1 MKGKIWPMMSDN
13 HKDLKEICQLALM
26 PSGRKG
32 AVKRGANLL
41 EAARELGVELESICG
56 GKQTCLK
63 CQVIVEEG
71 SFPKH
76 GINSQAEH
84 LTPPTAAEEVLSS
97 EALQSG
103 RRLAC
108 AAEVLGDL
116 LLTVPEESQARKQI
130 IAKAASD
137 KIIEIDPAVRQVY
150 VEVPAADMSD
160 PRGDLER
167 TLVALR
173 EQWDLEGIEA
183 DPSVLRGIQDS
194 LREGH
199 QAITVTLWQERLIL
213 RVEPGYKEGIYGLAV
228 DVGSTTVAAHL
239 CDLRTGAVLATQ
251 AAMNPQV
258 RYGED
263 LMSRVSYANSEPQ
276 GLARLNRAIIR
287 TLNEL
292 AERCVQE
299 AGLGTD
305 DILEVVLVGNTIMH
319 HIFLNIHPRE
329 LGGAPFALAVSSALD
344 LRATDI
350 GLDLHPAARLHTLPI
365 IAGHVGAD
373 NVAVQLAQAPHEQDE
388 MMLVVDVGTNAEIV
402 LGDRR
407 QVLVASS
414 PTGPAFEGAQITHGQ
429 RAAPGAIE
437 RVRIDRQ
444 TLEPRVR
451 VIGHDGWIGPGA
463 GVGFPEQARA
473 TGICGSGIIEAVAEL
488 YLAGVLNARGLFEK
502 TAAERTTRLRYN
514 GRTAGY
520 VLVDAD
526 QSATGAP
533 IIITQNDVRQ
543 IQLAKAALYA
553 GAKLLMNKLGIQKVD
568 RIVLAGAF
576 GNFIDPFH
584 AMVLGLV
591 PDCDLQKV
599 TAVGNAAGDGARFAL
614 LNRGLRLKA
623 SELARWAVHIAT
635 PLESSFQDEFVAALD
650 MPHARD
656 AFPSLQGHLPSQ
668 QTGVS
673 RSGRRNRIREKYA
686 GTEAGDPPEK
696 E

>member
-1 MKGKIWPMMSDN
+1 MADN
-13 HKDLKEICQLALM
+13 HNGLKDTCRIALM

-32 AVKRGANLL
+32 EVKRGANLL
-41 EAARELGVELESICG
+41 DAARELGVELESICA

-71 SFPKH
+71 HFPKH
-76 GINSQAEH
+76 GLTSSADH
-84 LTPPTAAEEVLSS
+84 LTSPTAAEGDLP
-97 EALQSG
+97 LQSRHSG

-108 AAEVLGDL
+108 AAEITGDL

-130 IAKAASD
+130 IAKAAS
-137 KIIEIDPAVRQVY
+137 KRVIEIDPSVRQMY
-150 VEVPAADMSD
+150 VQVQPADMSD

-167 TLVALR
+167 LSDALLEQWELSGVSADPTVTRELQDALR
-173 EQWDLEGIEA
+173 EGE
-183 DPSVLRGIQDS
+183 
-194 LREGH
+194 
-199 QAITVTLWQERLIL
+199 QALTVTLWQERVIL

-239 CDLRTGAVLATQ
+239 CDLRTGAVLATE

-292 AERCVQE
+292 AEKCCQT
-299 AGLGTD
+299 AGLDTN
-305 DILEVVLVGNTIMH
+305 DILDVVLVGNTIMH

-344 LRATDI
+344 LKASDI

-373 NVAVQLAQAPHEQDE
+373 NVAVQISEAPYEQDE
-388 MMLVVDVGTNAEIV
+388 ITLIVDVGTNAEIV
-402 LGDRR
+402 LGDRQ

-444 TLEPRVR
+444 TLAPRIR
-451 VIGHDGWIGPGA
+451 VIGHDEWIDP
-463 GVGFPEQARA
+463 GVGEGLLPQAKA

-488 YLAGVLNARGLFEK
+488 YLAGVLNSRGLFNESAATQ
-502 TAAERTTRLRYN
+502 TARVRYN
-514 GRTAGY
+514 GRTAEY

-553 GAKLLMNKLGIQKVD
+553 GAKLLMNQRGIPKVD
-568 RIVLAGAF
+568 RVVLAGAF
-576 GNFIDPFH
+576 GNFINPFH

-591 PDCDLQKV
+591 PDCDLDRIM
-599 TAVGNAAGDGARFAL
+599 AVGNAAGDGARFAL
-614 LNRGLRLKA
+614 LNRSLRLKA
-623 SELARWAVHIAT
+623 AELARWAVHVST
-635 PLESSFQDEFVAALD
+635 PMDPTFQDEFVAALD
-650 MPHARD
+650 LPHARD
-656 AFPSLQGHLPSQ
+656 AFPSLSGQLPDQ
-668 QTGVS
+668 QTEPA
-673 RSGRRNRIREKYA
+673 RGRRNRIREKYA
-686 GTEAGDPPEK
+686 KAPGEEADTE
-696 E
+696 

>member
-1 MKGKIWPMMSDN
+1 MMDEKFDS
-13 HKDLKEICQLALM
+13 KDTCRLALM

-32 AVKRGANLL
+32 TVKRGANLL

-76 GINSQAEH
+76 GILSRAEN
-84 LTPPTAAEEVLSS
+84 LTPLTAAEE
-97 EALQSG
+97 ALPGQARQAG

-130 IAKAASD
+130 IAKSASNRV
-137 KIIEIDPAVRQVY
+137 IEIDPAVRQVY
-150 VEVPAADMSD
+150 VEVQPADMSD
-160 PRGDLER
+160 PRGDQER
-167 TLVALR
+167 LMDALN
-173 EQWDLEGIEA
+173 EQWELDPVDV
-183 DPSVLRGIQDS
+183 DPSATRRLQDAI
-194 LREGH
+194 REGDG
-199 QAITVTLWQERLIL
+199 AITVTLWQDRLIL
-213 RVEPGYKEGIYGLAV
+213 RVEPGYQEGIYGLAV

-239 CDLRTGAVLATQ
+239 CDLRTGAVLATE

-287 TLNEL
+287 TLNDL
-292 AERCVQE
+292 AEGCAQD
-299 AGLGTD
+299 AGLNTN
-305 DILEVVLVGNTIMH
+305 DIMDVVLVGNTIMH

-344 LRATDI
+344 LKASDI

-373 NVAVQLAQAPHEQDE
+373 NVAVQLAEAPHEQE
-388 MMLVVDVGTNAEIV
+388 QMLLVVDVGTNAEIV
-402 LGDRR
+402 LGNKR

-429 RAAPGAIE
+429 RAAPGAVE
-437 RVRIDRQ
+437 RVRIDRL

-451 VIGHDGWIGPGA
+451 VIGYDGWIKPGA
-463 GVGFPEQARA
+463 GENLPDQARA

-488 YLAGVLNARGLFEK
+488 YLAGVLNSRGLFEK
-502 TAAERTTRLRYN
+502 TIAERCSRLRYN
-514 GRTAGY
+514 GRTAEY

-553 GAKLLMNKLGIQKVD
+553 GAKLLMNKLDIQKVD

-576 GNFIDPFH
+576 GSFIDPYH

-591 PDCDLQKV
+591 PDCNLEKV

-614 LNRGLRLKA
+614 LNRALRVKA

-635 PLESSFQDEFVAALD
+635 PLEASFQDEFVAALD

-656 AFPSLQGHLPSQ
+656 SFPSLGGHLPAPGS
-668 QTGVS
+668 S
-673 RSGRRNRIREKYA
+673 NARGRRNRIREKYA
-686 GTEAGDPPEK
+686 GKDPGAG
-696 E
+696 

>member
-1 MKGKIWPMMSDN
+1 MADN
-13 HKDLKEICQLALM
+13 HRNLKNTYRLAMM

-32 AVKRGANLL
+32 SVKRGTNLL

-71 SFPKH
+71 SFAKH
-76 GINSQAEH
+76 GITSSAEH
-84 LTPPTAAEEVLSS
+84 LTPLTPAEQALPE
-97 EALQSG
+97 EARHAG

-108 AAEVLGDL
+108 ACEVVGDL

-137 KIIEIDPAVRQVY
+137 KVIEIDPAVRQVY
-150 VEVPAADMSD
+150 VEVQAADMSD

-167 TLVALR
+167 TLDALR
-173 EQWDLEGIEA
+173 EQWDLEGLQAE
-183 DPSVLRGIQDS
+183 PST
-194 LREGH
+194 LRELQEFIREGKG
-199 QAITVTLWQERLIL
+199 AITVTLWQDRLIQ
-213 RVEPGYKEGIYGLAV
+213 RVQPGYQEGIYGLAV

-251 AAMNPQV
+251 ASMNPQV

-276 GLARLNRAIIR
+276 GMARLNRAIIR

-292 AERCVQE
+292 AEKCAQE
-299 AGLGTD
+299 AGLKTD
-305 DILEVVLVGNTIMH
+305 DILDVVLVGNTIMH

-344 LRATDI
+344 LRASDI

-373 NVAVQLAQAPHEQDE
+373 NVAVQLAEAPHEQDE
-388 MMLVVDVGTNAEIV
+388 MTLVVDVGTNAEIV
-402 LGDRR
+402 LGNKH

-437 RVRIDRQ
+437 RVRIDPQ
-444 TLEPRVR
+444 TLEPHIR
-451 VIGHDGWIGPGA
+451 VIGYDEWIAPGI
-463 GVGFPEQARA
+463 GEDFPDHARA

-488 YLAGVLNARGLFEK
+488 FLAGALNARGLFEK
-502 TAAERTTRLRYN
+502 TAAERTTRVRYN

-553 GAKLLMNKLGIQKVD
+553 GSKLLMNKLGIQKVD

-591 PDCDLQKV
+591 PNCDLEKV
-599 TAVGNAAGDGARFAL
+599 EAVGNAAGDGARFAL
-614 LNRGLRLKA
+614 LNRGLRQKA
-623 SELARWAVHIAT
+623 AELARWAVHIAT
-635 PLESSFQDEFVAALD
+635 PLEASFQDEFVAALD
-650 MPHARD
+650 LPHARD
-656 AFPSLQGHLPSQ
+656 AFSSLEGRLPEQ
-668 QTGVS
+668 KKGES
-673 RSGRRNRIREKYA
+673 RRGRRNRIREKYA
-686 GTEAGDPPEK
+686 GRDAGDLTEQ
-696 E
+696 

>member
-1 MKGKIWPMMSDN
+1 MADN
-13 HKDLKEICQLALM
+13 HKELKDTCRIALM

-32 AVKRGANLL
+32 DVRRGANLL

-71 SFPKH
+71 HFPKH
-76 GINSQAEH
+76 GLTSSADH
-84 LTPPTAAEEVLSS
+84 LTPPTAAEGDLP
-97 EALQSG
+97 LQDRISG

-108 AAEVLGDL
+108 AAEITGDL
-116 LLTVPEESQARKQI
+116 MLTVPEESQARKQI
-130 IAKAASD
+130 IAKAASERV
-137 KIIEIDPAVRQVY
+137 IEIDPSVRQVY
-150 VEVPAADMSD
+150 VQVQPADMSD

-167 TLVALR
+167 LGDAMLEQWELAEVSADPTVLRELQEALR
-173 EQWDLEGIEA
+173 EGE
-183 DPSVLRGIQDS
+183 
-194 LREGH
+194 
-199 QAITVTLWQERLIL
+199 QALTVTLWQERVIL

-239 CDLRTGAVLATQ
+239 CDLRTGAVLATE

-292 AERCVQE
+292 AQNCCQT
-299 AGLGTD
+299 AGLDTN
-305 DILEVVLVGNTIMH
+305 DILDVVLVGNTIMH

-344 LRATDI
+344 LKAADI

-373 NVAVQLAQAPHEQDE
+373 NVAVQISEAPHEQDE
-388 MMLVVDVGTNAEIV
+388 IMLIVDVGTNAEIV
-402 LGDRR
+402 LGDRQ

-444 TLEPRVR
+444 TLEPRIR
-451 VIGHDGWIGPGA
+451 VIGHEEWIDPGA
-463 GVGFPEQARA
+463 GEGFLPEGKA

-488 YLAGVLNARGLFEK
+488 YLAGVLNSRGLFNESVAGQ
-502 TAAERTTRLRYN
+502 TPRVRYN
-514 GRTAGY
+514 GRTAEY

-553 GAKLLMNKLGIQKVD
+553 GAKLLMNQRGIQKVD
-568 RIVLAGAF
+568 RVVLAGAF
-576 GNFIDPFH
+576 GNFINPFH

-591 PDCDLQKV
+591 PDCDLDRIM
-599 TAVGNAAGDGARFAL
+599 AVGNAAGDGARFAL
-614 LNRGLRLKA
+614 LNRSLRLKA
-623 SELARWAVHIAT
+623 AELARWAVHVST
-635 PLESSFQDEFVAALD
+635 PMDPTFQDEFVAALD
-650 MPHARD
+650 LPHARD
-656 AFPSLQGHLPSQ
+656 AFPSLSGQLPDQ
-668 QTGVS
+668 QTEQA
-673 RSGRRNRIREKYA
+673 RGRRNRIREKYA
-686 GTEAGDPPEK
+686 KAAAQQTDTE
-696 E
+696 

>member
-1 MKGKIWPMMSDN
+1 MEDN
-13 HKDLKEICQLALM
+13 HRETKDTCQLALM

-32 AVKRGANLL
+32 TVKCGANLL
-41 EAARELGVELESICG
+41 DAARELGVELESICG

-76 GINSQAEH
+76 GITSRADH
-84 LTPPTAAEEVLSS
+84 LTSPTAAEDALS
-97 EALQSG
+97 EQARQAG

-108 AAEVLGDL
+108 AAEVQGDL

-137 KIIEIDPAVRQVY
+137 KVIEIDPSVRQVY
-150 VEVPAADMSD
+150 LEVQPADMSD

-167 TLVALR
+167 LLEALR
-173 EQWDLEGIEA
+173 AQWDMEGVEA
-183 DPSVLRGIQDS
+183 DPSALRDLQDA
-194 LREGH
+194 LREGK
-199 QAITVTLWQERLIL
+199 QALTVTLWQERLIL
-213 RVEPGYKEGIYGLAV
+213 RVEPGYQEGIYGLAV

-292 AERCVQE
+292 AEKCTQE
-299 AGLGTD
+299 AGLDTD
-305 DILEVVLVGNTIMH
+305 DILDVVLVGNTIMH

-344 LRATDI
+344 LKASDI

-373 NVAVQLAQAPHEQDE
+373 NVAVQLSEAPHEQDE

-402 LGDRR
+402 LGDKRR
-407 QVLVASS
+407 VLVASS

-444 TLEPRVR
+444 TLEPRIR
-451 VIGHDGWIGPGA
+451 VIGYEQWIEP
-463 GVGFPEQARA
+463 GVGQDFSEQARA

-488 YLAGVLNARGLFEK
+488 YLSGALNSRGLFVK
-502 TAAERTTRLRYN
+502 TAAERTQRLRYN
-514 GRTAGY
+514 GRTAAY

-584 AMVLGLV
+584 ALVLGLV
-591 PDCDLQKV
+591 PDCNLEKV
-599 TAVGNAAGDGARFAL
+599 AAVGNAAGDGARFAL

-623 SELARWAVHIAT
+623 SELARWAMHIAT
-635 PLESSFQDEFVAALD
+635 PLEASFQDEFVAALD
-650 MPHARD
+650 IPHARD
-656 AFPSLQGHLPSQ
+656 AFPSLEGNLPAPPVEG
-668 QTGVS
+668 T
-673 RSGRRNRIREKYA
+673 RREHRNRIREKYA
-686 GTEAGDPPEK
+686 GKDPGQLPEQD
-696 E
+696 